1 MVTWLFNLVTKN
13 NTDLAAAGH
22 WLSTLV
28 ECRRTQWAVHKLHVL
43 LYTYT
48 EQQSHSW
55 TCQLCKNKQGSFDFI
70 YTYTE
75 QQSHSWTCQLHV
87 CKNKQ
92 GSLDFISK
100 VWHSYEAIAMTPV
113 TWPLKRCKW
122 PKLKLSNVGQLNKS
136 QQTSGQKSTSV
147 DASWAHHQLLCC
159 PYRPLHCS
167 LTPQTLC
174 QTLRQLLTH
183 WHLLNLSIIRHL
195 GLQYM

>member
-55 TCQLCKNKQGSFDFI
+55 TCQLCKNKQGSF
-70 YTYTE
+70 
-75 QQSHSWTCQLHV
+75 
-87 CKNKQ
+87 
-92 GSLDFISK
+92 DFISK

-174 QTLRQLLTH
+174 RTLRQLLTH